1 MFAVIIA
8 IIIVV
13 EITFISL
20 TSTFIKI
27 PIFIQIST
35 PFLSKSIDFVGKKI
49 ESCIWFRAILISK
62 ATFPGHGDWFRA
74 GLMVPFG
81 LMQ

>member
-1 MFAVIIA
+1 MFAVILA

-35 PFLSKSIDFVGKKI
+35 PFLSKSIDFVGKRI

-62 ATFPGHGDWFRA
+62 ATFPGHGDRFRA
-74 GLMVPFG
+74 GLTVPFG